1 MTYNTGAIS
10 SDTIFKILVG
20 SRSGSD
26 AFQGFKLLSSMMI
39 PGTVNCMS
47 GIGVTG
53 SLSISGRS
61 SSGSRVNCDVYW
73 VFRASAFPTVS
84 LMMTW
89 SAFRTSML
97 LSPAFFCLM
106 LEYTFFGFSVILVFK
121 MLSV

>member
-1 MTYNTGAIS
+1 MTHNTGAIS

-20 SRSGSD
+20 SRSGPDPD
-26 AFQGFKLLSSMMI
+26 AIEGFKLLSSLMI
-39 PGTVNCMS
+39 PGTVS

-53 SLSISGRS
+53 SLTISGRS

-89 SAFRTSML
+89 SGFRTGML

-106 LEYTFFGFSVILVFK
+106 
-121 MLSV
+121 